1 MAAKRGSRKPRAEGR
16 PQSIPAPPGGA
27 AAEARVAGS
36 KRRGRSGK
44 GVDAGASHARP
55 ADTDG
60 LERRVAQRTA
70 ELLRANRRLQEE
82 NEELLR
88 AEQLLRL
95 EQARLDALLRLNKM
109 EEASVSDAAG
119 FVLEEGI
126 ALTRSKIG
134 FVGFMNEDESIYKLH
149 AMSKDVVKECK
160 VTGLPMHWPVAAAGV
175 WADAVRQRR
184 TIFVNDYSHPSV
196 EKKGLPPGH
205 PTLER
210 FMVVPFFEGKKIV
223 AVVGVGNKASD
234 YDSSDERQM
243 VLLMGGMWSHVQRN
257 LAREA
262 LQKAY
267 DQLERKVEERTAQLA
282 ASNATLQKEIG
293 ERRRAEEALRKSNDE
308 LEQRVTERTARLLQ
322 TVETLREE
330 VARRIQAEE
339 VLRQRSQQLR
349 VLTSELT
356 LAEQRER
363 RRLALVLHD
372 GLQQLLVGARLR
384 LVLLE
389 RQSPSEICSSAA
401 AQVTELLGEAIETS
415 RSLSA
420 ELSPPIL
427 REAGLVPALEWLARW
442 MQEKQGLKV
451 ELELQEPSGAIG
463 EEVAVLVFQ
472 STRELLFN
480 VVKHAAASS
489 ARLRLAE
496 HEGCLRI
503 TVADEGC
510 GFDPSRLRAEGGTA
524 GGLGLFNIAERLDL
538 LGGRMEIDSAPGRG
552 SRFMLIV
559 PALPPERQEAP
570 GGREE
575 LASAVTPSRGVP
587 TREGQIR
594 ILLVDDHAIVR
605 QGLAAILDE
614 EHDMAV
620 VGEAADGESAMA
632 LVRQL
637 RPEVVLM
644 DMSMPGMSG
653 IETTRAIH
661 AEFPEVQTIGLSM
674 LDEAEQAEAMRQAGA
689 VGYLSKA
696 GPAEALLAAI
706 RALPHRDS

>member
-1 MAAKRGSRKPRAEGR
+1 MAAKRGTRKPRAEGR
-16 PQSIPAPPGGA
+16 PQPISAPPGGA
-27 AAEARVAGS
+27 AAAASLAGS

-55 ADTDG
+55 AETDG
-60 LERRVAQRTA
+60 LERRVAQRTG

-82 NEELLR
+82 NEEFLR

-126 ALTRSKIG
+126 ALTGSKIG
-134 FVGFMNEDESIYKLH
+134 FVGFLNEDESIYTLH
-149 AMSKDVVKECK
+149 TMSKDVVKECK
-160 VTGLPMHWPVAAAGV
+160 VTGLPMHWPVAEAGV

-184 TIFVNDYSHPSV
+184 TIFVNDYSHLGV
-196 EKKGLPPGH
+196 KKKGLPPGH

-282 ASNATLQKEIG
+282 ASNAALQKEIG

-308 LEQRVTERTARLLQ
+308 LEQRVTERTARLSQ

-339 VLRQRSQQLR
+339 VLRKRSQQLR
-349 VLTSELT
+349 VLSSELT

-389 RQSPSEICSSAA
+389 RQSSSEICSSAA
-401 AQVTELLGEAIETS
+401 AQITELLGEAIETS

-451 ELELQEPSGAIG
+451 ELELREPSEAIG

-480 VVKHAAASS
+480 VVKHAGAGS

-496 HEGCLRI
+496 HEGYLRI

-570 GGREE
+570 GDREE
-575 LASAVTPSRGVP
+575 LASAVTPSGGVP

-689 VGYLSKA
+689 AGYLSKA

-706 RALPHRDS
+706 RALPHRDR